1 MLAQAFESTKQNMQ
15 GHFLEECWSGAVMM
29 VIIILQWDTV
39 FLERIK
45 IIIELRRI
53 GSLKEGNYFFQEYP
67 QEGFLYSNKSV
78 SRSFST
84 KICGCK
90 LYQFGRMT
98 GWIRQRGQKHYF
110 QTVVVSLS

>member
-15 GHFLEECWSGAVMM
+15 GHFWEEHWSGAVMM

-67 QEGFLYSNKSV
+67 KKV
-78 SRSFST
+78 SY
-84 KICGCK
+84 IQIN
-90 LYQFGRMT
+90 Y
-98 GWIRQRGQKHYF
+98 
-110 QTVVVSLS
+110 